1 MVSAPLKGGPVI
13 MLIKL
18 IRGVTSQQDNDKTVS
33 VSNTIRL
40 AVSRRDDGALVTCE
54 ATHPALHGQRKIT
67 QHALNVHYPGAI
79 VEAQRYVPYSI
90 IGGVLAMLVF
100 GVICVLIVTIWCSV
114 RQKGSYLTHEASGLD
129 EHGEVQEAFLNG
141 SETREGKKEYLL

>member
-1 MVSAPLKGGPVI
+1 MLLISVLFSLHTDIPPVI
-13 MLIKL
+13 ESK
-18 IRGVTSQQDNDKTVS
+18 D
-33 VSNTIRL
+33 
-40 AVSRRDDGALVTCE
+40 
-54 ATHPALHGQRKIT
+54 
-67 QHALNVHYPGAI
+67 PGAS